1 MSALTTT
8 WVAVVAGT
16 TVSICAPALAL
27 TDEEIAESDRLLQ
40 AGEFQS
46 AEALYRRAFE
56 RDPADAQAALRLIYS
71 LIVQARTDEAAAY
84 MDHMIARDYRYLSEY
99 VSRWATHSHDPIA
112 VLQAVLAISE
122 DAERALALFSAAAAW
137 ASADSAA
144 AQDWVLAMPMGPLRD
159 AALAGLAS
167 AQAHVGRPP
176 SPSVLSAFSTDLAR
190 QERLMTAIAALAR
203 HDMPAAQNLIDT
215 YMIDADMRARAERLV
230 TTVIN
235 RVH

>member
-99 VSRWATHSHDPIA
+99 VSPYR
-112 VLQAVLAISE
+112 
-122 DAERALALFSAAAAW
+122 
-137 ASADSAA
+137 
-144 AQDWVLAMPMGPLRD
+144 
-159 AALAGLAS
+159 
-167 AQAHVGRPP
+167 
-176 SPSVLSAFSTDLAR
+176 
-190 QERLMTAIAALAR
+190 
-203 HDMPAAQNLIDT
+203 PAAQNLIDT

-230 TTVIN
+230 TTAIN